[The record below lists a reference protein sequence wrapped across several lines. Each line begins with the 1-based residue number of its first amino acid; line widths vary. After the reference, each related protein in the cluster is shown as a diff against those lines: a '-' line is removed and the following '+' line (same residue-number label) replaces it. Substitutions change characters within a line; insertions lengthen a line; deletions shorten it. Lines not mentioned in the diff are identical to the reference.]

1 MVRRIEV
8 ASRGEVV
15 EMMSSMVMVL
25 LAMSMATTS
34 IVTLSMLMLMMRM
47 MTQKAEW
54 CMSSYRLGMADW
66 LGPRIEVE

>member
-34 IVTLSMLMLMMRM
+34 IVTLSMMMMRM

>member
-8 ASRGEVV
+8 VSRGEVA

-34 IVTLSMLMLMMRM
+34 IVTLSMMMMRM